1 MTISQTFIKTIP
13 TLDKGE
19 KQTNTADNEHV
30 STGSYSPPPDKRDTG
45 NRILILARGDE
56 ADKSMASWGCEQ
68 LMVMLPFR
76 QSVWLAVWDE
86 TNF

>member
-1 MTISQTFIKTIP
+1 MIK
-13 TLDKGE
+13 E
-19 KQTNTADNEHV
+19 RNKQTQQIMKMFLLGAIFHTPATEI
-30 STGSYSPPPDKRDTG
+30 RDTG

-86 TNF
+86 TNFL